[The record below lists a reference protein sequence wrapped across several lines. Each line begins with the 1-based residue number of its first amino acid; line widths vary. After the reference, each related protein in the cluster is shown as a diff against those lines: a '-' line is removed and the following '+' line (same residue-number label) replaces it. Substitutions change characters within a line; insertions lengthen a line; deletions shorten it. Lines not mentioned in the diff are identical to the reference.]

1 MDPGLNLV
9 PEARSWWLC
18 SLYLFLNGCQQHS
31 AYISNLATP
40 MKKSFFFLVHILE
53 FYRICWL
60 SLCLFVSQA
69 HWLERWEY
77 SEQTPLG
84 TKTKN
89 FLQDLQTEK
98 SNLPKE
104 LEKQKCKRMVGKQ

>member
-1 MDPGLNLV
+1 
-9 PEARSWWLC
+9 
-18 SLYLFLNGCQQHS
+18 
-31 AYISNLATP
+31 
-40 MKKSFFFLVHILE
+40 MKKSFSFLVHILE

-69 HWLERWEY
+69 HWLVRKY
-77 SEQTPLG
+77 SEKTPLG

-89 FLQDLQTEK
+89 FLQDMQTEK

-104 LEKQKCKRMVGKQ
+104 LEEQKCKSMVRKQ

>member
-1 MDPGLNLV
+1 MAASSTLHT
-9 PEARSWWLC
+9 
-18 SLYLFLNGCQQHS
+18 YLQFSPSNEKELLFSS
-31 AYISNLATP
+31 AY
-40 MKKSFFFLVHILE
+40 LE

-69 HWLERWEY
+69 HWLVCKY
-77 SEQTPLG
+77 SEKTPLG

-89 FLQDLQTEK
+89 FLQDMQTEK

-104 LEKQKCKRMVGKQ
+104 LEEQKCKSMVGKQ